1 MQIDGHER
9 KCPRGEQV
17 DTSTE
22 QSAVTGSGSR
32 QVRRRKQWSVQEKLQ
47 IVRETLQS
55 GSSVPIIAR
64 RHGVNANQ
72 IFTWRR
78 EYRRGKLLERGVE
91 SAHERKTPALLPVQ
105 IHVPMKAAAPQEARA
120 APVSLPSQPE
130 RVEIEFP
137 SGTRLRI
144 WGGLGTERLQAILR
158 ELSGPC

>member
-1 MQIDGHER
+1 M
-9 KCPRGEQV
+9 

-22 QSAVTGSGSR
+22 QSAGTGSGGR
-32 QVRRRKQWSVQEKLQ
+32 LIRRRKQWSVQEKLQ

-55 GSSVPIIAR
+55 EGSVPVIAR

-91 SAHERKTPALLPVQ
+91 SARERKAPALLPVQ
-105 IHVPMKAAAPQEARA
+105 LHVPMKAVPQEARA
-120 APVSLPSQPE
+120 AAVSAAQPE
-130 RVEIEFP
+130 RVEIEYP

-158 ELSGPC
+158 ELAGPC

>member
-1 MQIDGHER
+1 M
-9 KCPRGEQV
+9 

-22 QSAVTGSGSR
+22 QSVGTGSGGR
-32 QVRRRKQWSVQEKLQ
+32 QVRRRKQWSVQEKVQ

-78 EYRRGKLLERGVE
+78 EYRRGKLLEQGVE
-91 SAHERKTPALLPVQ
+91 SARERKAPALLPVQ

-120 APVSLPSQPE
+120 APASPASEPQ

-158 ELSGPC
+158 ELAGSC

>member
-1 MQIDGHER
+1 M
-9 KCPRGEQV
+9 
-17 DTSTE
+17 DTSAE
-22 QSAVTGSGSR
+22 QSTGTGSGGR

-55 GSSVPIIAR
+55 GSSVPVIAR

-91 SAHERKTPALLPVQ
+91 SARERKAPALLPVQ
-105 IHVPMKAAAPQEARA
+105 IHVPLKAPPQEGRA
-120 APVSLPSQPE
+120 APVSPASQPE
-130 RVEIEFP
+130 RMEIEFP
-137 SGTRLRI
+137 SGTRVRI

>member
-1 MQIDGHER
+1 M
-9 KCPRGEQV
+9 

-22 QSAVTGSGSR
+22 QSAGTGSGGR

-64 RHGVNANQ
+64 HHGVNANQ

-91 SAHERKTPALLPVQ
+91 SARDRKAPALLPVQ
-105 IHVPMKAAAPQEARA
+105 IHVPMKTARQEARA
-120 APVSLPSQPE
+120 APSPASQPE

>member
-1 MQIDGHER
+1 
-9 KCPRGEQV
+9 
-17 DTSTE
+17 
-22 QSAVTGSGSR
+22 
-32 QVRRRKQWSVQEKLQ
+32 VQEKLQ
-47 IVRETLQS
+47 IVRETLHSQ
-55 GSSVPIIAR
+55 GSVPVIAR

-91 SAHERKTPALLPVQ
+91 TARERKAPALLPVQ
-105 IHVPMKAAAPQEARA
+105 IHVPPMKAVPQEANVA
-120 APVSLPSQPE
+120 TVSPALQPQ

>member
-1 MQIDGHER
+1 M
-9 KCPRGEQV
+9 
-17 DTSTE
+17 DTSAE
-22 QSAVTGSGSR
+22 QSAGTVSGGK
-32 QVRRRKQWSVQEKLQ
+32 QVRRRKRWSVQEKLQ

-55 GSSVPIIAR
+55 DGSVPVIAR

-78 EYRRGKLLERGVE
+78 EYRRGKLLVRGVE
-91 SAHERKTPALLPVQ
+91 SARDRKAPALLPVQ
-105 IHVPMKAAAPQEARA
+105 IDVPTKPAPQERCA
-120 APVSLPSQPE
+120 ASAPLSPHPQ

-144 WGGLGTERLQAILR
+144 WGGIGTERLQAILR

>member
-1 MQIDGHER
+1 M
-9 KCPRGEQV
+9 

-22 QSAVTGSGSR
+22 QSTGTGSGGR

-55 GSSVPIIAR
+55 GNSVPIIAR

-78 EYRRGKLLERGVE
+78 EYRRGTLLERGVDT
-91 SAHERKTPALLPVQ
+91 ARERKAPALLPVQ
-105 IHVPMKAAAPQEARA
+105 IHVPMKAAPQETPA
-120 APVSLPSQPE
+120 APVSPASEPQ

-144 WGGLGTERLQAILR
+144 WGGLGTERLQAIVR

>member
-1 MQIDGHER
+1 M
-9 KCPRGEQV
+9 

-22 QSAVTGSGSR
+22 QSAGAGSGGR

-55 GSSVPIIAR
+55 GSSVPVIAR

-78 EYRRGKLLERGVE
+78 EYRRGKLLDRGVE
-91 SAHERKTPALLPVQ
+91 SARDRKAPALLPVR
-105 IHVPMKAAAPQEARA
+105 IHVPMKAVPQEASA
-120 APVSLPSQPE
+120 APVCPASQAE
-130 RVEIEFP
+130 RAEIEFP

>member
-1 MQIDGHER
+1 
-9 KCPRGEQV
+9 V

-22 QSAVTGSGSR
+22 QSAGAGSGGR

-78 EYRRGKLLERGVE
+78 EYRRGKLLERAVE
-91 SAHERKTPALLPVQ
+91 SARERKAPALLPVQ
-105 IHVPMKAAAPQEARA
+105 IHVPMKPAPQEARA
-120 APVSLPSQPE
+120 APVSPASEPQ

-144 WGGLGTERLQAILR
+144 WGGLGTERLQAIVR
-158 ELSGPC
+158 ELSEPC

>member
-1 MQIDGHER
+1 M
-9 KCPRGEQV
+9 

-22 QSAVTGSGSR
+22 QSAGTGSSGR
-32 QVRRRKQWSVQEKLQ
+32 QIRRRKQWSVQEKLQ

-55 GSSVPIIAR
+55 GSSVPVIAR

-91 SAHERKTPALLPVQ
+91 TERERKTPALLPVQ
-105 IHVPMKAAAPQEARA
+105 IHVPMKTAPQEARA
-120 APVSLPSQPE
+120 APASPASQPE

-144 WGGLGTERLQAILR
+144 WGGLGTERLQAIVR

>member
-1 MQIDGHER
+1 
-9 KCPRGEQV
+9 V

-22 QSAVTGSGSR
+22 QSAGTGSGGR
-32 QVRRRKQWSVQEKLQ
+32 QVRRRKQWSVPEKLQ

-72 IFTWRR
+72 VFTWRR

-91 SAHERKTPALLPVQ
+91 STRERKAPALLPVQ
-105 IHVPMKAAAPQEARA
+105 IHVPMKAAPQEARA
-120 APVSLPSQPE
+120 APVSPASEPQ

-144 WGGLGTERLQAILR
+144 WGGLGTERLQAIVR

>member
-1 MQIDGHER
+1 
-9 KCPRGEQV
+9 
-17 DTSTE
+17 
-22 QSAVTGSGSR
+22 
-32 QVRRRKQWSVQEKLQ
+32 VQEKVQ

-55 GSSVPIIAR
+55 GSSVSIIAR

-91 SAHERKTPALLPVQ
+91 TARERKTPALLPVQ
-105 IHVPMKAAAPQEARA
+105 IHVPMKTAPQEAGA
-120 APVSLPSQPE
+120 APASPASQPE

>member
-1 MQIDGHER
+1 M
-9 KCPRGEQV
+9 

-22 QSAVTGSGSR
+22 QSAGTGSDGR

-55 GSSVPIIAR
+55 GSSVPVIAR

-78 EYRRGKLLERGVE
+78 EYQRGKLLERGVE
-91 SAHERKTPALLPVQ
+91 SARERKTPALLPVQ
-105 IHVPMKAAAPQEARA
+105 IHVPMKAAPQEARA
-120 APVSLPSQPE
+120 APVSPAQPE

-144 WGGLGTERLQAILR
+144 WGALGTERLQAMLR

>member
-1 MQIDGHER
+1 M
-9 KCPRGEQV
+9 

-22 QSAVTGSGSR
+22 QSAGTGSGGR
-32 QVRRRKQWSVQEKLQ
+32 PIRRRKQWSVQEKLQ

-55 GSSVPIIAR
+55 EGSVPVIAR

-91 SAHERKTPALLPVQ
+91 TARDRKAAPALLPVQ
-105 IHVPMKAAAPQEARA
+105 IHVPMKAVPQEARA
-120 APVSLPSQPE
+120 APASPSPEPE
-130 RVEIEFP
+130 RVEIEFA

-144 WGGLGTERLQAILR
+144 WGGLGKERLQAILR
-158 ELSGPC
+158 ELAGPC

>member
-1 MQIDGHER
+1 M
-9 KCPRGEQV
+9 

-22 QSAVTGSGSR
+22 QSAGAGSGGR

-55 GSSVPIIAR
+55 DGSVPVIAR

-91 SAHERKTPALLPVQ
+91 TPRDRKAAALLPVQ
-105 IHVPMKAAAPQEARA
+105 IDVPMKATPQEGRA
-120 APVSLPSQPE
+120 ASAPPSPHPQ

-158 ELSGPC
+158 ELSGQC

>member
-1 MQIDGHER
+1 M
-9 KCPRGEQV
+9 
-17 DTSTE
+17 DTSSE
-22 QSAVTGSGSR
+22 QSAGTGSGGG
-32 QVRRRKQWSVQEKLQ
+32 QIRRRKQWSVQEKLQ

-55 GSSVPIIAR
+55 EGSVPIIAR

-91 SAHERKTPALLPVQ
+91 SARERKTPALLPVQ
-105 IHVPMKAAAPQEARA
+105 IHVPMKAAPQEARA
-120 APVSLPSQPE
+120 APVSPAQPE
-130 RVEIEFP
+130 RVEIELP

-144 WGGLGTERLQAILR
+144 WGALGTERLQAILR

>member
-1 MQIDGHER
+1 M
-9 KCPRGEQV
+9 

-91 SAHERKTPALLPVQ
+91 SARDRKAPALLPVQ
-105 IHVPMKAAAPQEARA
+105 IHVPMKTMPQEAHA
-120 APVSLPSQPE
+120 APAAAASQPE

>member
-1 MQIDGHER
+1 M
-9 KCPRGEQV
+9 

-22 QSAVTGSGSR
+22 QSAGTGSGGR

-55 GSSVPIIAR
+55 EGSVPVIAR

-91 SAHERKTPALLPVQ
+91 TARDRKAAPALLPVQ
-105 IHVPMKAAAPQEARA
+105 IHVPMKAVPQEARA
-120 APVSLPSQPE
+120 APASPSPEPE
-130 RVEIEFP
+130 RVEIEFA

-144 WGGLGTERLQAILR
+144 WGGLGKERLQAILR
-158 ELSGPC
+158 ELAGPC